1 MTLIEVIEK
10 KNGTW
15 NSLTQLKE
23 YIESNTKEK
32 IKSFDGI
39 YLVTNKYTYSLYDGT
54 VFWRK

>member
-10 KNGTW
+10 KNGKW

>member
-54 VFWRK
+54 VFWKK

>member
-10 KNGTW
+10 KNGMW

-54 VFWRK
+54 VFWKK